1 MCVRTKLLGVAL
13 YSIAMDGFDSLTVV
27 ELKQLLKEKGLPV
40 SGKKAELIARLEPEK
55 DFIYLYDEDGN
66 EEDDIPELKKP
77 SGDKVEMDCPSCN
90 TRIRVPSD
98 LSRKVKCPACNSSF
112 RGSEIETTSAS
123 FHSPIMRLGGG
134 LIEKGNFLWTHFW
147 LGFFAPYILL
157 LFLYM
162 ADATYGFLLTQL
174 GCVLAPIFGIGLSF
188 YGHSIEDEA
197 LKLGTLTG
205 LVVVPV
211 IFIVG
216 LFAYMPAIFVPFA
229 GYGG

>member
-1 MCVRTKLLGVAL
+1 
-13 YSIAMDGFDSLTVV
+13 MDDLDSLTVV
-27 ELKQLLKEKGLPV
+27 ELKQRLKEKGLPV
-40 SGKKAELIARLEPEK
+40 SGKKAELRARLELEEK
-55 DFIYLYDEDGN
+55 FIYLYDE
-66 EEDDIPELKKP
+66 EDNVPEVKK
-77 SGDKVEMDCPSCN
+77 SSEDKVEMDCPSCN

-98 LSRKVKCPACNSSF
+98 LSRKVKCPACDFSF
-112 RGSEIETTSAS
+112 RGSEIETPSAS
-123 FHSPIMRLGGG
+123 FHTPIMRLGGG

-162 ADATYGFLLTQL
+162 ADATHGLLLTQL

-188 YGHSIEDEA
+188 YGHSIDDEA

-211 IFIVG
+211 IFIIG
-216 LFAYMPAIFVPFA
+216 LFAWISIYEPFA
-229 GYGG
+229 GFNG